1 MFKFNQSP
9 FMKRLPKGTCLRP
22 ESALAILHAERHAYA
37 ARRPLNVFITIK
49 FPAVSKSGQSAYD
62 IFRKKFW
69 ANTKRRWDTMVK
81 GAKKYSPFDAVAVFE
96 NPAIKAVSG
105 RRHHGPLHVHWM
117 IRWPFRK
124 CERLDYFLRRQ
135 YQREFYN
142 AKPGSVRLGRVRHSP
157 AAAAYIVKGIDPPF
171 AKHYLIDHSPQGP
184 INHRRIIISRSLG
197 PAARKRA
204 KQAGRDPLPK
214 RRKAY
219 FKKFRKVDIEQLIT
233 RSREVHRGKTQQR
246 TLF

>member
-1 MFKFNQSP
+1 M
-9 FMKRLPKGTCLRP
+9 
-22 ESALAILHAERHAYA
+22 AILHAERHAYA

-49 FPAVSKSGQSAYD
+49 FPAVSRSGQSAYD

-81 GAKKYSPFDAVAVFE
+81 DAKKYSPFDAVAVFE

-135 YQREFYN
+135 YQREFFN

-157 AAAAYIVKGIDPPF
+157 TAAAYIVKGIDPPF
-171 AKHYLIDHSPQGP
+171 AKNYHLDHRPQGP
-184 INHRRIIISRSLG
+184 IHHRRIIISRSLG
-197 PAARKRA
+197 PTARKRA
-204 KQAGRDPLPK
+204 SQAGRDPLPK
-214 RRKAY
+214 KRKSY
-219 FKKFRKVDIEQLIT
+219 YKKFRKVDIDLLI
-233 RSREVHRGKTQQR
+233 SGLREGPRGKTRYQ
-246 TLF
+246 TWF